1 MSFFNKPEYRHSLKN
16 ATACILITFF
26 GLLCAMPLA
35 AQTQQSSPF
44 VFGFEGGG
52 IHQSEI
58 DLTDST
64 GGFAVDR
71 WFVSASLDYG
81 WSLRDSI
88 GISVGGGKSIYEFN
102 EPSEFGGGNPWN
114 KIESAHVSLTWR
126 FGFGETGSF
135 FFIPTARVDGEKGA
149 GSGYSTTYG
158 LYAAAAWR
166 IDENLTIGP
175 GISVFSRLEDSARFF
190 PILAINWNITDRWNL
205 SSNRG
210 LAASRG
216 PGLTLGY
223 QLNDDWTLGISG
235 RYEDIEFRLDDDGP
249 EAGGVGRNQ
258 ALPLVFLATLTPI
271 PQLKLSVFTGVELG
285 GTLKLKNATG
295 DVVDESSYDPAP
307 IFGATFE
314 FRF

>member
-1 MSFFNKPEYRHSLKN
+1 MAFL
-16 ATACILITFF
+16 

-35 AQTQQSSPF
+35 AQTQQPSPF
-44 VFGFEGGG
+44 VFKIEGGG
-52 IHQSEI
+52 VHQSES
-58 DLTDST
+58 DLTNST

-71 WFVSASLDYG
+71 WFISAGLDYG

-88 GISVGGGKSIYEFN
+88 GVSVGGGNSSYEFN
-102 EPSEFGGGNPWN
+102 DLSGFGGGKPWS
-114 KIESAHVSLTWR
+114 KIEDARVTLTWR
-126 FGFGETGSF
+126 FGFGETGTF
-135 FFIPTARVDGEKGA
+135 FLIPTARVDGEKGA
-149 GSGYSTTYG
+149 SSGDSTTYG

-175 GISVFSRLEDSARFF
+175 GVGVFSRLEDSARYF
-190 PILAINWNITDRWNL
+190 PILVIDWNITDRWNL
-205 SSNRG
+205 STGRG

-223 QLNDDWTLGISG
+223 QLNDDWNLAVSG

-249 EAGGVGRNQ
+249 EAGGVGRDQ
-258 ALPLVFLATLTPI
+258 SLPLVFLATLAPSPKLT
-271 PQLKLSVFTGVELG
+271 LSVFTGVELG
-285 GTLKLKNATG
+285 GTLKLKNVMG
-295 DVVDESSYDPAP
+295 DVVEESSYDPAA